1 MNKFQ
6 NRFFQHIMEQDN
18 ERAAMEASLDTDT
31 NPADFDVNAVPDDNQ
46 VADLTR
52 QAAEASAAQTT
63 EMISQMEQWIVEC
76 NRFIEYINGKDPSS
90 INQILGKAEPKT
102 IMDVIKAKSAGDLAA
117 MAGDLSSFVQ
127 NLRAQVALAP
137 SSTQLKGI

>member
-18 ERAAMEASLDTDT
+18 EREAMEASLDRDT

-63 EMISQMEQWIVEC
+63 EMISQMNQWIEEC
-76 NRFIEYINGKDPSS
+76 NRFIAYINGGDSNAVTKV
-90 INQILGKAEPKT
+90 LGRAEPKT
-102 IMDVIKAKSAGDLAA
+102 IMDVIKSKSAGDLAA
-117 MAGDLSSFVQ
+117 IAGDLSSFVQ
-127 NLRAQVALAP
+127 NLRSQVALAP

>member
-18 ERAAMEASLDTDT
+18 EREAMEASLDRDT
-31 NPADFDVNAVPDDNQ
+31 NPADFDVNAVPDNNE
-46 VADLTR
+46 VADLTQ
-52 QAAEASAAQTT
+52 QAAQANAAQTAK
-63 EMISQMEQWIVEC
+63 MITQMKQWIVEC
-76 NRFIEYINGKDPSS
+76 NRFIAYINGEDPSS

-102 IMDVIKAKSAGDLAA
+102 IMDVIKSKSAGDLAA
-117 MAGDLSSFVQ
+117 IAGDLSSFVQ
-127 NLRAQVALAP
+127 NLRSQVALAP